1 MRLGLLPTVLVA
13 LAVPATASAHGFGRL
28 YNLPV
33 PFWLYA
39 WAAAATLLLSFV
51 ATAFLVTE
59 AAASQPKVK
68 KEAVLT
74 LGNAGWA
81 SVLRRLLLPL
91 KTVSV
96 FLLGLTI
103 ATGLWGNID
112 PLQNF
117 SMTSFWVVFL
127 LGFTYLTALIGNT
140 WALLNPWRV
149 LADVIGSVVPSLT
162 RGRLRYPDVLG
173 DWPALVLYLGL
184 IWIELFSRAT
194 PPSLAHALLAYSAIN
209 LVGVWLVGA
218 AAWFQH
224 CEFFSVFLRLVAL
237 HAPIH
242 YPRRARWDGSAAHF
256 GIRPLFSGLWRSRP
270 ARLSTVVF
278 ALAMLATTAFDGL
291 RATQWWVRLFWAD
304 TTGLVTTLAGVH
316 PMNDYIRLRAWYV
329 AWETAC
335 LIALP
340 FLYFAAYGASLVL
353 AKALTR
359 SARPLREL
367 ALDFGYTLLPIAL
380 VYHATHYATLLL
392 TQGLKILHLVSDPFG
407 WGWDLFG
414 TASHFRAPMLPD
426 MGWVWHTQVGL
437 ILFGHIVSLVAAHRV
452 ALRIWPTR
460 GQVLLSQ
467 LPMLGI
473 MVLFTVVGLWILAQP
488 LTVELMR

>member
-1 MRLGLLPTVLVA
+1 MSLLPTALVA
-13 LAVPATASAHGFGRL
+13 LATPATASAHGFGRL

-51 ATAFLVTE
+51 VTALLVT
-59 AAASQPKVK
+59 AAVASQAKVK
-68 KEAVLT
+68 KETVLT
-74 LGNAGWA
+74 LGNAGWV
-81 SVLRRLLLPL
+81 SPLRRLRPALQAL
-91 KTVSV
+91 SV

-112 PLQNF
+112 PSHNF
-117 SMTSFWVVFL
+117 SMTFFWVVFL

-140 WALLNPWRV
+140 WALFNPWRV
-149 LADVIGSVVPSLT
+149 LADATGYVVPSLT
-162 RGRLRYPDVLG
+162 RGRLRYPDRLD

-184 IWIELFSRAT
+184 IWIELFTRAT
-194 PPSLAHALLAYSAIN
+194 PPSLAHALLIYSAIN
-209 LVGVWLVGA
+209 FVGVWWVGA
-218 AAWFQH
+218 AAWFEH

-237 HAPIH
+237 HAPIQ
-242 YPRRARWDGSAAHF
+242 YQRRVGLDGAATHF
-256 GIRPLFSGLWRSRP
+256 DTRPLLSGLWRSRP
-270 ARLSTVVF
+270 AQLSTVVF

-304 TTGLVTTLAGVH
+304 TSGIVKALAGVH
-316 PMNDYIRLRAWYV
+316 PMNDYARLRTWYV
-329 AWETAC
+329 VWETVC

-340 FLYFAAYGASLVL
+340 FLYLAAYGASLAL

-359 SARPLREL
+359 SMRPLREL
-367 ALDFGYTLLPIAL
+367 MLDFGYTLLPIAL

-414 TASHFRAPMLPD
+414 TATHLRAPMLPD

-467 LPMLGI
+467 LPMLGL
-473 MVLFTVVGLWILAQP
+473 MVLFTVAGLWILAQP